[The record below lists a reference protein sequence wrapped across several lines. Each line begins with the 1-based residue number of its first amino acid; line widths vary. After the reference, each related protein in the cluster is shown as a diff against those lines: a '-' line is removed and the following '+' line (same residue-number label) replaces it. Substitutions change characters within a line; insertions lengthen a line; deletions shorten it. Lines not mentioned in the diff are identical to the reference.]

1 MPKTGHELPIDK
13 DAAYKHLWA
22 VTVTWSL
29 IGCVYF
35 GAGLIFL
42 LWAWLNRKRM
52 RRWCYET
59 SATLTDSE
67 LVIRRH
73 SFSKTVTYIPFKKIG
88 HVAIIQGPYLRKFG
102 ITNIQVGCNDS
113 GATRGI
119 GHLIPAVPEERAEE
133 VVALIRA
140 RMDA

>member
-1 MPKTGHELPIDK
+1 MSDTVLELPIDK

-22 VTVTWSL
+22 TVTTWSL

-42 LWAWLNRKRM
+42 LWAWLSRKRM

-59 SATLTDSE
+59 RATLTDSE

-88 HVAIIQGPYLRKFG
+88 HVAIIQGPYLRKFK
-102 ITNIQVGCNDS
+102 ITNIQVGVGDS
-113 GATRGI
+113 GAARGL
-119 GHLIPAVPEERAEE
+119 GHLIPAVPEDRAEE
-133 VVALIRA
+133 VVTQLRA
-140 RMDA
+140 RMGA